1 MNDNITFPDIPT
13 ITATATHMISI
24 PTPTEIK
31 MIFLFMMEVCSL
43 CFPIRTDNKMTCGG
57 FMIEVLSSCKGRFI
71 IVHFYSPKTLQSR
84 IEKIKEWPTKKKSLV
99 ISFSRECPRFE
110 RVVEFWLNR
119 SPAIGGPHWGSMY
132 EQSPRNYWAENELP
146 VEGTSRQD
154 NLNESNLI

>member
-1 MNDNITFPDIPT
+1 MNGNITSPDIPT

-71 IVHFYSPKTLQSR
+71 IVHFYSPKSVLEMT
-84 IEKIKEWPTKKKSLV
+84 V
-99 ISFSRECPRFE
+99 IFVDFHPPRFLDFMDS
-110 RVVEFWLNR
+110 VQTF
-119 SPAIGGPHWGSMY
+119 SD
-132 EQSPRNYWAENELP
+132 ENK
-146 VEGTSRQD
+146 
-154 NLNESNLI
+154 I